1 MNLID
6 THAHIYH
13 KQFDADRDEMLK
25 RAFAAGVSRI
35 YMPNIDAESVEPMLE
50 LFSKYPGQCFPMLG
64 IHPCDVHEDVEAQI
78 DQLRESYREIPFCA
92 VGETGLDLYW
102 DKSTLPLQQRS
113 LHYHLQWATE
123 HDLPI
128 VLHSRNATNETI
140 EIVEQ
145 YTSKGIRG
153 IFHCFSG
160 ALSQAQRIVDM
171 GMLLGIGGVVTFK
184 NGGLEEIIR
193 QIPME
198 FMVLETDAPFL
209 APVPHRGKRNS
220 PEYLPLL
227 ANKISEISSIPFE
240 EVCSITSKNALRL
253 FEKNV

>member
-35 YMPNIDAESVEPMLE
+35 YMPNIDTESVEPMLE
-50 LFSKYPGQCFPMLG
+50 LFRKYPGQCFPMLG
-64 IHPCDVHEDVEAQI
+64 IHPCDVHEDVEAQL
-78 DQLRESYREIPFCA
+78 DQLRNDYRDIPFCA

-113 LHYHLQWATE
+113 LHYHLQWAVDE
-123 HDLPI
+123 NLPI
-128 VLHSRNATNETI
+128 VLHSRSATDETI
-140 EIVEQ
+140 ALVEGFVG
-145 YTSKGIRG
+145 KGVRG

-160 ALSQAQRIVDM
+160 TLEQAQKIVNM

-184 NGGLEEIIR
+184 NGGLDEIIKNIAL
-193 QIPME
+193 QHI
-198 FMVLETDAPFL
+198 VLETDAPFL

-220 PEYLPLL
+220 PEYLPLV

-240 EVCSITSKNALRL
+240 EVCSITSENALRL